1 MHRVRVSA
9 TVMVL
14 GSVLAVAACKSDQTY
29 VPMTAAIPVSTLDQ
43 ATVLPINAAREQ
55 QERAR
60 PPVLP
65 VPPVFPGGSESI
77 RLAPLQ
83 TQFEAPGG
91 GAAAP
96 DDRTDE
102 AGRAVFRSL
111 DGGARLSGALVAPPC
126 RGAGSDKFDGR
137 GTIQYDLTAGSYS
150 SNGDQQCSTML
161 NDGLQLSATYSWDS
175 AASWSGGRLV
185 LSGRATTI
193 TTSSALSGN
202 DAEHLEVEEQ
212 ATLRIAGSRCTV
224 ESYRLVERKR
234 RPNSAY
240 LSQRSRVSIEQPL
253 AGAICRFE

>member
-1 MHRVRVSA
+1 MTGV
-9 TVMVL
+9 
-14 GSVLAVAACKSDQTY
+14 QTC
-29 VPMTAAIPVSTLDQ
+29 A
-43 ATVLPINAAREQ
+43 LPI
-55 QERAR
+55 
-60 PPVLP
+60 
-65 VPPVFPGGSESI
+65 S
-77 RLAPLQ
+77 
-83 TQFEAPGG
+83 GG

-96 DDRTDE
+96 DDRTDD

-111 DGGARLSGALVAPPC
+111 DGGARLSGALVAAPC

-137 GTIQYDLTAGSYS
+137 GTIQYDLTVGSYS

-175 AASWSGGRLV
+175 TASWSGGRLV

-224 ESYRLVERKR
+224 EVYRLVERKR

-240 LSQRSRVSIEQPL
+240 LSQRTRVSVEQPL

>member
-1 MHRVRVSA
+1 MHQARVSA
-9 TVMVL
+9 AVVML
-14 GSVLAVAACKSDQTY
+14 GLLPALAACQSDQKY
-29 VPMTAAIPVSTLDQ
+29 VPMTAAIPTSTLDQ

-55 QERAR
+55 QQRASR
-60 PPVLP
+60 PAPV

-83 TQFEAPGG
+83 TQFEASGR
-91 GAAAP
+91 GAVAP

-111 DGGARLSGALVAPPC
+111 DGGARLSGALVAAPC
-126 RGAGSDKFDGR
+126 RSAGSDRFDGR
-137 GTIQYDLTAGSYS
+137 GTIQYDLTAASYS
-150 SNGDQQCSTML
+150 SNGDQQCNSML

-175 AASWSGGRLV
+175 TARWSGGRLV
-185 LSGRATTI
+185 LSGRATVV
-193 TTSSALSGN
+193 TTSSALSAN

-224 ESYRLVERKR
+224 EAYRLVERKR

-240 LSQRSRVSIEQPL
+240 LSQRTQVSVEQPL